1 MNDYEKFLTTDLL
14 PAIIVGQCVSVFE
27 DISNIVIYIIV
38 SVITKVILN
47 LIEKKESNA
56 KL

>member
-14 PAIIVGQCVSVFE
+14 PAIIVGQWVSVFE
-27 DISNIVIYIIV
+27 DISNIVIYIII